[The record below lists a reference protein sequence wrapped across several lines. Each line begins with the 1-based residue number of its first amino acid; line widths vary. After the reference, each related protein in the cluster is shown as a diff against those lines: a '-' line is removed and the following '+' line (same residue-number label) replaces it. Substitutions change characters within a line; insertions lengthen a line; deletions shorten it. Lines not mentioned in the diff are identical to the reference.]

1 MELIL
6 YAELKRHMQPIES
19 QVTLLTQK
27 VDALHQLID
36 QVNYR
41 VTEILSSS
49 QAHSEAGVLI
59 DDGVSGSSDSTG
71 RMQRGEAL
79 LMHKDILMDS
89 VYLESETTSEASTL
103 SPEIQIQRLTA
114 QLTAA
119 YNRIAALEEQLLAS
133 RVHH

>member
-1 MELIL
+1 
-6 YAELKRHMQPIES
+6 MQPIES
-19 QVTLLTQK
+19 QVTLLTEK

-41 VTEILSSS
+41 VSEILSSS
-49 QAHSEAGVLI
+49 QSHSEAGVLL
-59 DDGVSGSSDSTG
+59 DDSSPAIHQNG
-71 RMQRGEAL
+71 QLQRGEAL

-89 VYLESETTSEASTL
+89 VYLESESIGEENAL

-133 RVHH
+133 RVH

>member
-1 MELIL
+1 
-6 YAELKRHMQPIES
+6 MQPIES
-19 QVTLLTQK
+19 QVTLLTEK

-41 VTEILSSS
+41 VSEILSSS
-49 QAHSEAGVLI
+49 QSHSEAGVLL
-59 DDGVSGSSDSTG
+59 DDSSPAIHQNG
-71 RMQRGEAL
+71 QLQRGEAL
-79 LMHKDILMDS
+79 RMHKDILMDS
-89 VYLESETTSEASTL
+89 VYLESESIGEENAL

-133 RVHH
+133 RVH